1 MIFKYRYCDM
11 ISLNI
16 FESECDCVIRREDL
30 NKN

>member
-16 FESECDCVIRREDL
+16 FGSEPVIRIERRF
-30 NKN
+30 K